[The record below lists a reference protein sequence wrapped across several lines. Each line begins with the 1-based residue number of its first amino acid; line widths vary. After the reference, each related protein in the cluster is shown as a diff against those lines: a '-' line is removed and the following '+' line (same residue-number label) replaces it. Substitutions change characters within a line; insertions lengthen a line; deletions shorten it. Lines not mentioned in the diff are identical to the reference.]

1 MERRCVPTHRSFN
14 GKRDKSEPAIVE
26 ALEAAGYDVYRQM
39 RVDLCVRK
47 SYWEP
52 GVVQLLE
59 CKTGQGKK
67 GRIRID
73 KRQKAQMAFLAETG
87 VPRVTTSAM
96 ALEAVRAV
104 HHDADTI
111 DAG

>member
-1 MERRCVPTHRSFN
+1 MPTNRSFN

-26 ALEAAGYDVYRQM
+26 ALEAAGYDVYRQQ
-39 RVDLCVRK
+39 RSDLMVRK

-52 GVVQLLE
+52 GTFLVME

-67 GRIRID
+67 GRIAVD
-73 KRQKAQMAFLAETG
+73 KRQKAQIAFLKQTG
-87 VPRVTTSAM
+87 VPRVTTPAM

-104 HHDADTI
+104 WHEGDEH
-111 DAG
+111 G